1 MLVDVLVGV
10 CGIALL
16 MALWLSVQAYI
27 RERYQWSRDRDAL
40 EDMTHGCGN
49 CDHSASCGSKEDVH
63 ECRH

>member
-1 MLVDVLVGV
+1 
-10 CGIALL
+10 

-49 CDHSASCGSKEDVH
+49 CDHSASCGSKDVH